1 VRKHLPLSL
10 DNVYVS
16 NAQNMCI
23 QKFDRDGNFIKRWGN
38 IGKGDGQFNSPF
50 GIAVDTAMNVYVSDE
65 LNACIQKFDRDGNFI
80 SKFGTEGSGDGQFN
94 MPRDLVINSSDS
106 VYISDGANHRVQLFS
121 PAWKHIHDLD
131 FFNELM

>member
-1 VRKHLPLSL
+1 MWCYWS
-10 DNVYVS
+10 S
-16 NAQNMCI
+16 
-23 QKFDRDGNFIKRWGN
+23 
-38 IGKGDGQFNSPF
+38 
-50 GIAVDTAMNVYVSDE
+50 
-65 LNACIQKFDRDGNFI
+65 QKFDRDGNFI

-131 FFNELM
+131 FFNELK